1 MKAKR
6 AMRTR
11 LIMTILA
18 MAAVI
23 VLLIATATP
32 SHAEDR
38 RKLGRYV
45 DEIEPG
51 KEYVIESVKFPG
63 KVASPDRREKY
74 KDYITLTTWN
84 PVDPYGAGQIWHF
97 TNYDTKWV
105 DDPMLGHYDT
115 SFYRP
120 GKFMISNHTDYDG
133 SWTQTLRLI
142 TYDAKRGY
150 TARFCEYNKDG
161 SIADTQWFT
170 GTKLRKQGGK
180 QVWKIV
186 GVSSNTRLAPGGHS
200 EVYLREVEWE

>member
-1 MKAKR
+1 
-6 AMRTR
+6 MRTMR
-11 LIMTILA
+11 KLDRVWMIVLA
-18 MAAVI
+18 MAVAI
-23 VLLIATATP
+23 VMLIATAKP
-32 SHAEDR
+32 SHAADR

-45 DEIEPG
+45 DKIEPG

-63 KVASPDRREKY
+63 KVASPDRRTKY

-84 PVDPYGAGQIWHF
+84 PDDPYGAQQIWHF
-97 TNYDTKWV
+97 TDTDTKWV
-105 DDPMLGHYDT
+105 DDPMLGSYSMD
-115 SFYRP
+115 FERP
-120 GKFMISNHTDYDG
+120 GMFTISNHTDYSG
-133 SWTQTLRLI
+133 SWTKTLRLI
-142 TYDAKRGY
+142 THDSQKGY
-150 TARFCEYNKDG
+150 TAKSIEYNNDG